1 MGFAK
6 SGVSRDVTA
15 CDRSPTGLAIPRFS
29 DGISRLHQPRGTVTL
44 VDMSEE
50 AKAHEPV
57 MIAAFEG
64 WNDACQAATNV
75 IRHLVSRYDSREIR
89 HIRCDGYYDYQVA
102 RPMLC
107 KVTGRRRILWPQT
120 TFYAI
125 DVAPS
130 TTLYA
135 QIAPEPNY
143 RWNDYCRQ
151 SMRIAEELDIR
162 HIVTMGA
169 MFADCPHTRALPLD
183 ISDQQ
188 CQCDM
193 DREYSGPVGIPT
205 VLDCMACEEGFST
218 TSMWVSVPQYLG
230 SDECAQA
237 TMQMLAALSDRIG
250 VELDP
255 GDLAGKAEQWKA
267 QASVLT
273 RCNDD
278 LAQYVKHLE
287 HDYDMQEK
295 ADQVARFGAP
305 AAEQLVREAEAFLRS
320 RGK

>member
-1 MGFAK
+1 MAADD
-6 SGVSRDVTA
+6 VLRHRRDA
-15 CDRSPTGLAIPRFS
+15 LD
-29 DGISRLHQPRGTVTL
+29 D
-44 VDMSEE
+44 
-50 AKAHEPV
+50 
-57 MIAAFEG
+57 
-64 WNDACQAATNV
+64 
-75 IRHLVSRYDSREIR
+75 
-89 HIRCDGYYDYQVA
+89 
-102 RPMLC
+102 
-107 KVTGRRRILWPQT
+107 
-120 TFYAI
+120 
-125 DVAPS
+125 
-130 TTLYA
+130 LYA

-151 SMRIAEELDIR
+151 SMRIAEELDVR

-230 SDECAQA
+230 SDECTQA

-305 AAEQLVREAEAFLRS
+305 AAEQLVREAEASCAVAASDAGRIIS
-320 RGK
+320 RQRKWRPFREAANRTPSKRVS

>member
-1 MGFAK
+1 
-6 SGVSRDVTA
+6 
-15 CDRSPTGLAIPRFS
+15 
-29 DGISRLHQPRGTVTL
+29 
-44 VDMSEE
+44 MSED
-50 AKAHEPV
+50 ANTPSSV

-64 WNDACQAATNV
+64 WNDACQAASNV
-75 IRHLVSRYDSREIR
+75 VRYLVKHYESREIR
-89 HIRCDGYYDYQVA
+89 HIDCDAFYDYQVS

-107 KVTGRRRILWPQT
+107 HVSGRTNLIWPQT
-120 TFYAI
+120 TFYEI
-125 DVAPS
+125 VLDEGRRIF
-130 TTLYA
+130 A

-143 RWNDYCRQ
+143 RWKEYCSQ
-151 SMRIAEELDIR
+151 SLAIAEELDVDGVI
-162 HIVTMGA
+162 TLGS
-169 MFADCPHTRALPLD
+169 MFSDCPHTRPLP
-183 ISDQQ
+183 ISVSDGN
-188 CQCDM
+188 CQCEG
-193 DREYSGPVGIPT
+193 DREYNGPVGIPT
-205 VLDCMACEEGFST
+205 VLDIFAAERGMFHA
-218 TSMWVSVPQYLG
+218 SMWVSIPQYLG

>member
-1 MGFAK
+1 M
-6 SGVSRDVTA
+6 
-15 CDRSPTGLAIPRFS
+15 
-29 DGISRLHQPRGTVTL
+29 
-44 VDMSEE
+44 
-50 AKAHEPV
+50 
-57 MIAAFEG
+57 
-64 WNDACQAATNV
+64 
-75 IRHLVSRYDSREIR
+75 
-89 HIRCDGYYDYQVA
+89 
-102 RPMLC
+102 
-107 KVTGRRRILWPQT
+107 PQT

-151 SMRIAEELDIR
+151 SMRIAEELDVR

>member
-29 DGISRLHQPRGTVTL
+29 DGISRLHQLRGTVTL

-125 DVAPS
+125 DVVENPS
-130 TTLYA
+130 SHAMQSSTVGMPTGPLYS
-135 QIAPEPNY
+135 
-143 RWNDYCRQ
+143 R
-151 SMRIAEELDIR
+151 SMS
-162 HIVTMGA
+162 H
-169 MFADCPHTRALPLD
+169 
-183 ISDQQ
+183 
-188 CQCDM
+188 
-193 DREYSGPVGIPT
+193 
-205 VLDCMACEEGFST
+205 
-218 TSMWVSVPQYLG
+218 
-230 SDECAQA
+230 
-237 TMQMLAALSDRIG
+237 
-250 VELDP
+250 
-255 GDLAGKAEQWKA
+255 
-267 QASVLT
+267 
-273 RCNDD
+273 
-278 LAQYVKHLE
+278 
-287 HDYDMQEK
+287 
-295 ADQVARFGAP
+295 
-305 AAEQLVREAEAFLRS
+305 
-320 RGK
+320 